1 MHKLNCTIKIHNYN
15 LICFNYDF
23 KKWKL
28 LNSEGQ
34 GLKKIQIPTRNEDF
48 QVHWICKYNHS
59 DITWT
64 KLMACQL

>member
-1 MHKLNCTIKIHNYN
+1 MW
-15 LICFNYDF
+15 
-23 KKWKL
+23 KKMP
-28 LNSEGQ
+28 NSEGQ
-34 GLKKIQIPTRNEDF
+34 GLKKIQIPTKNEDF